1 MANAYATNFVISSS
15 THPFSAIW
23 KTTRVM
29 KAAGWTVVGVSN
41 GTNIRTLSGTSSS
54 ASLDGSTPTAS
65 NANDYWGNNSDPLL
79 DTYSSGMDL
88 VAQWI
93 VMRGPSTIKLSF
105 TTAPGNLFRGES
117 VTQATTGATGE
128 LLGITW
134 DSVGS
139 TGWAV
144 IMPRTGTFNSSNVV
158 TGDFSAETFTPTA
171 FAEYKREV
179 LFHKTTTTTTGTIY
193 YLCAEATSEAASFFS
208 KLTEASGCTA
218 TVGPGMGGTGNSFPS
233 IAMVVY
239 GTSGATYGSS
249 LFGNASNFNLLGQAG
264 CVNATPASGV
274 SADGSFYCIASVSG
288 SPKVLQF
295 SKCLNSEPGDV
306 DPYVWYSSAIR
317 VVMSTYTNTTAVGT
331 YSNSPT
337 WSYITNGTSD
347 ANFLGYIGRGTGTA
361 RDKAVAF
368 VASNGASSSTFATS
382 GVNVR
387 AHSSPEA
394 SGSTPLIKDLL
405 LLQSIRG
412 TESFFKGSPKWM
424 YFASVG
430 NLYDTY
436 DNYTNIVVLARTATS
451 SPSLLIGPSDGVTI
465 PATS

>member
-1 MANAYATNFVISSS
+1 MANAYAINFSMASSA
-15 THPFSAIW
+15 HPFSVIW
-23 KTTRVM
+23 KTTRLM
-29 KAAGWTVVGVSN
+29 KSAGWTVVGVSN

-79 DTYSSGMDL
+79 DTYNSGMDS

-105 TTAPGNLFRGES
+105 TTTPGNLFRGES

-144 IMPRTGTFNSSNVV
+144 IMPRTGTFNGSNIV
-158 TGDFSAETFTPTA
+158 TGDFSTETFTPTA
-171 FAEYKREV
+171 FGEYKREV
-179 LFHKTTTTTTGTIY
+179 LFHKTNSTTTGTIY
-193 YLCAEATSEAASFFS
+193 YLCAESTSEASSFFS

-233 IAMVVY
+233 IAMVVH
-239 GTSGATYGSS
+239 GSAGATTGSAFFGTGLGYNS
-249 LFGNASNFNLLGQAG
+249 LAQAA
-264 CVNATPASGV
+264 CVNATPTTNV

-288 SPKVLQF
+288 APKVLQF

-306 DPYVWYSSAIR
+306 DPYVWYSSTIR
-317 VVMSTYTNTTAVGT
+317 TTMSTYTNNTTISAV
-331 YSNSPT
+331 SSSPT
-337 WSYITNGTSD
+337 WAYIVSNSTD
-347 ANFLGYIGRGTGTA
+347 VNFLGYVGRGTGTL

-368 VASNGASSSTFATS
+368 SSISSTYNSIFFSS
-382 GVNVR
+382 GVNIR

-394 SGSTPLIKDLL
+394 SGSTPLIKDSL

-412 TESFFKGSPKWM
+412 SESFFKGSPKWM

-436 DNYTNIVVLARTATS
+436 DNYTSIVILSRTITTS
-451 SPSLLIGPSDGVTI
+451 PALLIGPSDGVTI
-465 PATS
+465 PTPS